1 MVLQGGWFVALTA
14 AMLLVL
20 IAGGIML
27 WRMTR
32 FN

>member
-1 MVLQGGWFVALTA
+1 MDIQWGWLTTLTV

-27 WRMTR
+27 WRTTR